1 MSKQGLLIACTGL
14 LGGALA
20 SVAYQAGTARATVPV
35 AANRLF
41 YSGQLL
47 NGAGALTGAH
57 AVQVEFFSAA
67 TNGLSVCGPFMANS
81 NPINGQFTINTS
93 GCDDDFKTAANVFVQ
108 LTVDPGTANAI
119 LIPPA
124 LSSRPRVGS
133 VPFATQAE
141 RSDVSD
147 AVSGDIPATQIT
159 SGATTAEARLNDLTT
174 RLNKVESRT
183 RATGFCGETAQAFT
197 GDLGGFLGADTKC
210 RAACGNS
217 TTAHMCST
225 QEMVT
230 SSRRGVT
237 IPDADNWVISGT
249 GVFQGAALTGPNAGQ
264 PSNTSQLLDCIG
276 FTLGNNPIVLG
287 ATWSISGGAAVS
299 GPSQRV
305 CTSQTKV
312 WCCDFLSD

>member
-81 NPINGQFTINTS
+81 NPINGQFSINTS
-93 GCDDDFKTAANVFVQ
+93 GCDDDFKAATNVFVQ

-124 LSSRPRVGS
+124 LSARPRVGA

-141 RSDVSD
+141 RADVSA
-147 AVSGDIPATQIT
+147 AVTGDIPATQIT
-159 SGATTAEARLNDLTT
+159 ISGGQNLQQRLNELA
-174 RLNKVESRT
+174 LKNL
-183 RATGFCGETAQAFT
+183 FCGETTTPVAGNIGGYAAADVRCRTNSGCGNLATVHMCTADEMLRSARLGITLPVESWYSAGVVWFEGST
-197 GDLGGFLGADTKC
+197 GTGADCNGWT
-210 RAACGNS
+210 
-217 TTAHMCST
+217 
-225 QEMVT
+225 T
-230 SSRRGVT
+230 SSG
-237 IPDADNWVISGT
+237 G
-249 GVFQGAALTGPNAGQ
+249 GEGPLWT
-264 PSNTSQLLDCIG
+264 TSFPNRETC
-276 FTLGNNPIVLG
+276 NNPRTI
-287 ATWSISGGAAVS
+287 A
-299 GPSQRV
+299 
-305 CTSQTKV
+305 
-312 WCCDFLSD
+312 CCDLM